1 MACPSNTRLGIVA
14 VIGFGFVLGN
24 ITGCSNSQPS
34 KPAGN
39 EGQKEAEASA
49 QAANGVTTA
58 NDLTGQNQRQPAE
71 TGDEITARTDQ
82 RPSGEQTLSGPD
94 FIKVKNPK
102 NLVPRI
108 ACQRIPVGAPGDYK
122 PAIAKLAN
130 GDLLIS
136 AYRPNIPAGTE
147 PVNGFPERDLRV
159 IEPPLLFQSRD
170 GGLTWSPPYLPNIAG
185 KEPYISVGRD
195 GTLFISTHIVWYS
208 IYNREEFPYTYGML
222 YRSEDGG
229 RTWSSMR
236 LEPDVI
242 RPKER
247 YHNLT
252 TRAPLELD
260 DGSLLLA
267 ASGVGSDATTL
278 LRSTDGGKTWP
289 ERIPVKVDNLSEDYP
304 WPIMGEGVL
313 WQARSGKVYG
323 LLRVDTRDWPAL
335 EGDPLGVNQ
344 QQLTDQ
350 FDRLIVCSST
360 DLRNW
365 QHVADLG
372 RYGQMYPSILRLQD
386 GRLLLTF
393 TQRAH
398 ERPLGLRAV
407 VGTEH
412 DDGFEFD
419 LDHDVIMIDTKTPD
433 NLASGGGFG
442 STVQLDDGTLVSS
455 YSYRIEVD
463 KFAGPDRELHCE
475 VARWRLP

>member
-1 MACPSNTRLGIVA
+1 
-14 VIGFGFVLGN
+14 
-24 ITGCSNSQPS
+24 
-34 KPAGN
+34 
-39 EGQKEAEASA
+39 
-49 QAANGVTTA
+49 
-58 NDLTGQNQRQPAE
+58 
-71 TGDEITARTDQ
+71 
-82 RPSGEQTLSGPD
+82 
-94 FIKVKNPK
+94 
-102 NLVPRI
+102 
-108 ACQRIPVGAPGDYK
+108 
-122 PAIAKLAN
+122 
-130 GDLLIS
+130 
-136 AYRPNIPAGTE
+136 
-147 PVNGFPERDLRV
+147 VNGFPERDLRV